1 MSKKEEKAEREVEE
15 IVAKDEEN
23 VEIATNLNISE
34 DVIGIIAGLAASEVE
49 GIAGMQLGFV
59 DGINQM
65 FGNNKKYSKGVK
77 IELEGRKVTVDIFVN
92 VKYGVRIPDVAWA
105 AQTAVKNS
113 VETMTGLEVAAV
125 NINVQGI
132 IFEKE
137 DKHRKDVSDHGK
149 EMAYLDIDY
158 KKFFIKNEI
167 KEITIENCLFTDLDK
182 IYFKSEQLKKKIEQK
197 NKSTI
202 LTL

>member
-1 MSKKEEKAEREVEE
+1 MSKKEEQAEKEVEE
-15 IVAKDEEN
+15 IVAKDEEK

-77 IELEGRKVTVDIFVN
+77 IELDGRKVTVDIFVN

-137 DKHRKDVSDHGK
+137 DKKAKDVK
-149 EMAYLDIDY
+149 EE
-158 KKFFIKNEI
+158 KVE
-167 KEITIENCLFTDLDK
+167 EETE
-182 IYFKSEQLKKKIEQK
+182 E
-197 NKSTI
+197 
-202 LTL
+202 